1 MGEIEFWGRGQILSL
16 KHAEFEIAVIYPSED
31 VEETVGCINLEF

>member
-1 MGEIEFWGRGQILSL
+1 MGEIEFGGRGQILSL
-16 KHAEFEIAVIYPSED
+16 KHAEFVTAVRYLSED